1 MVIRALPLVA
11 GLAPLVGIHLA
22 FIVGVDAGVLPA
34 CNPYVDGCASISAT
48 GRHPPGSLLFRAV
61 MLPQSALLV
70 FTWYFASLWLGQL
83 GAAARAR
90 RAVFWLGLL
99 GALALIVYVTFLGTH
114 GPTYEFM
121 RRFGIYVYFIGTVF
135 AQLTLSFAMPASRWR
150 TVMRSTMALPFLLG
164 LANFAQKAVLA
175 NPDRLENV
183 IEWIVSLLM
192 QLWFLWLYAVWRET
206 RFEIDVRVR

>member
-1 MVIRALPLVA
+1 MSPL
-11 GLAPLVGIHLA
+11 
-22 FIVGVDAGVLPA
+22 
-34 CNPYVDGCASISAT
+34 
-48 GRHPPGSLLFRAV
+48 GS
-61 MLPQSALLV
+61 
-70 FTWYFASLWLGQL
+70 
-83 GAAARAR
+83 R
-90 RAVFWLGLL
+90 RKRNSSSSCRTCG
-99 GALALIVYVTFLGTH
+99 
-114 GPTYEFM
+114 
-121 RRFGIYVYFIGTVF
+121 
-135 AQLTLSFAMPASRWR
+135 